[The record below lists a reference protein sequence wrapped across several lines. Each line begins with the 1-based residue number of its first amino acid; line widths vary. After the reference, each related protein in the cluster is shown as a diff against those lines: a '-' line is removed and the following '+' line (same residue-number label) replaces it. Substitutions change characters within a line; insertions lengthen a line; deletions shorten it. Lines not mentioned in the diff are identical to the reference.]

1 VKRAFYFSKQK
12 DLFRIMCEN
21 FVNRDFAGN
30 PTGRCSVIPPVGYLK
45 VLSSENKGGSTMI
58 CIDRHCS
65 SIAALGS
72 HAFFVCRHLAFS
84 INLCPGSSV

>member
-1 VKRAFYFSKQK
+1 
-12 DLFRIMCEN
+12 MCEN

-72 HAFFVCRHLAFS
+72 LMHF
-84 INLCPGSSV
+84 LCVVILHSV